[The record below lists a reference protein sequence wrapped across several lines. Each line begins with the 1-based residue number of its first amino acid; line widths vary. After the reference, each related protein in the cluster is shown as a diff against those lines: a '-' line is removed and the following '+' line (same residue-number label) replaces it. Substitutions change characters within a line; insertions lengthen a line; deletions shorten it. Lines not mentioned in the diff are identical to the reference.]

1 LRAGPDGWRVER
13 GPDHGDR
20 ADTWDDYA
28 ETLARARPEPW
39 LRRTRDTTPL
49 RPRPRVLEY
58 GAEAGLLSEHL
69 APQVMPLVLADPPAA
84 MREVMLGKIECSVF
98 PSAPRVLDL
107 DLTPHQRSMHDST
120 SSWR

>member
-1 LRAGPDGWRVER
+1 
-13 GPDHGDR
+13 
-20 ADTWDDYA
+20 
-28 ETLARARPEPW
+28 
-39 LRRTRDTTPL
+39 
-49 RPRPRVLEY
+49 VLEY
-58 GAEAGLLSEHL
+58 GAEAGLLSEHV

-98 PSAPRVLDL
+98 PWAPRVLDL